1 MSLLT
6 VTDLTVAFPTDA
18 ERVNAVR
25 GINFHVDPGEVVALV
40 GESGA
45 GKSATAMAVIGLL
58 PEYAEVSGSIRLHGD
73 ELLGLSDNEMSRIR
87 GKSIGTVFQD
97 PMSALTPVYTVGDQI
112 AEALQVHQRDI
123 GRRAAR
129 TRAVELLELVGIAQ
143 PERRASAFPHEL
155 SGGERQRVV
164 IAIAIANDPDLLI
177 CDEPT
182 TALDVTVQAQIL
194 EVLRTAR
201 DVTGAGVLII
211 THDLGVVAEFADRAL
226 VMYAGRAVEAAGVD
240 VLYRDRRMPYTAGLL
255 GSVPRLDAPQG
266 ARLVPIPGAPP
277 SMAALPPGCPFAPRC
292 PLAIDDCRAA
302 EPELLEIGTGAAAA
316 ATSNTG
322 AAAAATSN
330 TGAGATGG
338 ASHLAACIRT
348 EHVAGRSAA
357 EIYGVSTEPPS
368 VAPDANAPVVLR
380 VRDLVKTYKLTK
392 GVVLRRQVGEVRA
405 VDDISFELRQG
416 RTLGIV
422 GESGSGKSTTL
433 HQILDLSAPQSGS
446 IEVLGADVATLDRH
460 SRRAVRGDL
469 QVVFQ
474 DPVASLDPRLP
485 VFDVLAEPLQAN
497 GFDKNRTDARVAE
510 LLGIVGLRREDASR
524 YPAEFSGGQ
533 KQRVGIARALAL
545 QPKILALDEPVSALD
560 VSIQAGIIN
569 LLLDLQERFG
579 LSYLFVSHD
588 LSVVK
593 HLAHRVAVMYKGKIV
608 EQGDGDALFANPQSD
623 YTRRLL
629 AAVPQPL
636 SFPGR

>member
-1 MSLLT
+1 VSLLR
-6 VTDLTVAFPTDA
+6 VTDLSVAFPTDT
-18 ERVNAVR
+18 ERVAAVR
-25 GINFHVDPGEVVALV
+25 GMNFHVDPGEVVALV

-45 GKSATAMAVIGLL
+45 GKSASAMAVVGLL
-58 PEYAEVSGSIRLHGD
+58 PEYAEVSGSIRLHGN
-73 ELLGLSDNEMSRIR
+73 ELLGLSDQQMSRIR

-112 AEALQVHQRDI
+112 AEALQVHTRDI
-123 GRRAAR
+123 GKQAAR
-129 TRAVELLELVGIAQ
+129 RRAVELLELVGIAQ
-143 PERRASAFPHEL
+143 PERRARAFPHEL

-164 IAIAIANDPDLLI
+164 IAIAIANDPDLMI

-194 EVLRTAR
+194 EVLKTAR

-226 VMYAGRAVEAAGVD
+226 VMYAGRAVEVADVD
-240 VLYRDRRMPYTAGLL
+240 VLYRDRRMPYTVGLL

-277 SMAALPPGCPFAPRC
+277 SLAALPPGCPFAPRC
-292 PLAIDDCRAA
+292 PLAIDACRAA
-302 EPELLEIGTGAAAA
+302 EPELLEMGP
-316 ATSNTG
+316 N
-322 AAAAATSN
+322 
-330 TGAGATGG
+330 
-338 ASHLAACIRT
+338 HRAACIRT
-348 EHVAGRSAA
+348 AHVAGRSAA
-357 EIYGVSTEPPS
+357 EIYGISTEPPAEAA
-368 VAPDANAPVVLR
+368 APAKAPVVLR

-392 GVVLRRQVGEVRA
+392 GVVFRRQVGEVRA
-405 VDDISFELRQG
+405 VDGVSFRLQEG
-416 RTLGIV
+416 HTLGIV

-433 HQILDLSAPQSGS
+433 HQILDMAAPQSGS
-446 IEVLGADVATLDRH
+446 IEVLGADVATLDRRA
-460 SRRAVRGDL
+460 RRALRGDL

-497 GFDKNRTDARVAE
+497 GFNKNRVDERVAE

-533 KQRVGIARALAL
+533 KQRIGIARALAL

-569 LLLDLQERFG
+569 LLLDLQQRFG

-593 HLAHRVAVMYKGKIV
+593 HLAHHVAVMYKGRIV
-608 EQGDGDALFANPQSD
+608 EQGDGDEVFTNPQHE

-629 AAVPQPL
+629 AAVPQPDPHR
-636 SFPGR
+636 S

>member
-1 MSLLT
+1 MSLLE
-6 VTDLTVAFPTDA
+6 VTDLSVTFPTDA

-25 GINFHVDPGEVVALV
+25 GMNFHVSAGEVVALV
-40 GESGA
+40 GESGS
-45 GKSATAMAVIGLL
+45 GKSASAMAIVGLL
-58 PEYAEVSGSIRLHGD
+58 PEYAEVSGSVRLHGN
-73 ELLGLSDNEMSRIR
+73 ELLGLSDNQMSDIR
-87 GKSIGTVFQD
+87 GKTIGMVFQD

-112 AEALQVHQRDI
+112 AEALEVHD
-123 GRRAAR
+123 RRMSKSAAR
-129 TRAVELLELVGIAQ
+129 ARAVELLDLVGIAQ
-143 PERRASAFPHEL
+143 PERRARAFPHEL

-194 EVLRTAR
+194 EVLKTAR

-226 VMYAGRAVEAAGVD
+226 VMYAGRAVETADVG
-240 VLYRDRRMPYTAGLL
+240 VLYRDRQMPYTVGLL
-255 GSVPRLDAPQG
+255 GSAPRLDAPQG

-277 SMAALPPGCPFAPRC
+277 SLAAVPTGCPFAPRC
-292 PLAIDDCRAA
+292 PLAIEDCRAA
-302 EPELLEIGTGAAAA
+302 EPDLLEVAPG
-316 ATSNTG
+316 
-322 AAAAATSN
+322 
-330 TGAGATGG
+330 
-338 ASHLAACIRT
+338 HRAACIRT
-348 EHVAGRSAA
+348 EHVADRTAA
-357 EIYGVSTEPPS
+357 DIYGVSTEPPD
-368 VAPDANAPVVLR
+368 VALSPDAPVVVR
-380 VRDLVKTYKLTK
+380 VRGLEKTYALTK
-392 GVVLRRQVGEVRA
+392 GVVFRRHIGEVRA
-405 VDDISFELRQG
+405 VDGVSFELQQG

-433 HQILDLSAPQSGS
+433 HEILELTAPQGGS
-446 IEVLGADVATLDRH
+446 IEVLGADVATLDRRA
-460 SRRAVRGDL
+460 RRALRSDV

-485 VFDVLAEPLQAN
+485 VYDVLAEPLQAN
-497 GFDKNRTDARVAE
+497 GFDKRRTDERVAE

-533 KQRVGIARALAL
+533 KQRIGIARALAL

-593 HLAHRVAVMYKGKIV
+593 HLAHRVAVMYKGAIV
-608 EQGDGDALFANPQSD
+608 EQGDGDQVFTHPHHE

-629 AAVPQPL
+629 AAVPQPN
-636 SFPGR
+636 PNRR

>member
-1 MSLLT
+1 MTLLE
-6 VTDLTVAFPTDA
+6 VRDLTVAFPTDTDT
-18 ERVNAVR
+18 VNAVR
-25 GINFHVDPGEVVALV
+25 GMNFDVNPREVVALV

-45 GKSATAMAVIGLL
+45 GKSASAMAVIGLL
-58 PEYAEVSGSIRLHGD
+58 PEYAAVSGSIRLHGD
-73 ELLGLSDNEMSRIR
+73 ELVGLSDERMSKIR
-87 GKSIGTVFQD
+87 GKVIGTVFQD

-112 AEALQVHQRDI
+112 AEAIEIHQSTI

-129 TRAVELLELVGIAQ
+129 TRAIELLELVGISQ
-143 PERRASAFPHEL
+143 PERRARSFPHEL

-194 EVLRTAR
+194 DVLETAR

-211 THDLGVVAEFADRAL
+211 THDLGVVAEFANRAL
-226 VMYAGRAVEAAGVD
+226 VMYAGRPVEIAPVD
-240 VLYRDRRMPYTAGLL
+240 ELYHDRRMPYTAGLL

-277 SMAALPPGCPFAPRC
+277 AMAALPPGCPFEPRC
-292 PLAIDDCRAA
+292 PLAIDDCRDA
-302 EPELLEIGTGAAAA
+302 EPELFEIRPGH
-316 ATSNTG
+316 S
-322 AAAAATSN
+322 
-330 TGAGATGG
+330 
-338 ASHLAACIRT
+338 AACIRT
-348 EHVAGRSAA
+348 DEVAGRSAA
-357 EIYGVSTEPPS
+357 QIYGVSTEPTVTPR
-368 VAPDANAPVVLR
+368 VDEDPVVLR
-380 VRDLVKTYKLTK
+380 VRDLAKTYKLTK
-392 GVVLRRQVGEVRA
+392 GVVFRRQVGEVRA
-405 VDDISFELRQG
+405 VDGVSFELQEG

-433 HQILDLSAPQSGS
+433 HEILELTAPQAGS
-446 IEVLGADVATLDRH
+446 IEVLGTDVATLTART
-460 SRRAVRGDL
+460 RRDLRSDL

-485 VFDVLAEPLQAN
+485 VFDVLAEPLSAN
-497 GFDKNRTDARVAE
+497 GFDKSRIDDRVAE
-510 LLGIVGLRREDASR
+510 LLGTVGLRREDASR

-533 KQRVGIARALAL
+533 KQRIGIARALAL

-569 LLLDLQERFG
+569 LLLDLQQRFE

-593 HLAHRVAVMYKGKIV
+593 HLAHRVAVMYKGTIV
-608 EQGDGDALFANPQSD
+608 EQGDGDQVFTNPCLLYTSD
-623 YTRRLL
+623 
-629 AAVPQPL
+629 AADE
-636 SFPGR
+636 

>member
-1 MSLLT
+1 MSLLE
-6 VTDLTVAFPTDA
+6 VRDLTVAFPTDHA
-18 ERVNAVR
+18 AVNAVR
-25 GINFHVDPGEVVALV
+25 GMNFDVGKGEVVALV

-45 GKSATAMAVIGLL
+45 GKSASAMAVVGLL
-58 PEYAEVSGSIRLHGD
+58 PEYADVSGSIRLHGD
-73 ELLGLSDNEMSRIR
+73 ELIGLSDQRMSAIR
-87 GKSIGTVFQD
+87 GKAIGTVFQD

-112 AEALQVHQRDI
+112 AEAIQIHQR
-123 GRRAAR
+123 GVGKQAAR
-129 TRAVELLELVGIAQ
+129 KRAVELLELVGIAQ
-143 PERRASAFPHEL
+143 PGRRAKSFPHEL

-194 EVLRTAR
+194 EVLKTAR

-226 VMYAGRAVEAAGVD
+226 VMYAGRAVEVATVD
-240 VLYRDRRMPYTAGLL
+240 ELYRDRRMPYTVGLL
-255 GSVPRLDAPQG
+255 GSVPRLDATQG

-302 EPELLEIGTGAAAA
+302 EPQLLPMGSGESTSTG
-316 ATSNTG
+316 
-322 AAAAATSN
+322 
-330 TGAGATGG
+330 
-338 ASHLAACIRT
+338 HRAACIRT
-348 EHVAGRSAA
+348 EHVVGRSAA
-357 EIYGVSTEPPS
+357 DIYGVSTAAPDTPPS
-368 VAPDANAPVVLR
+368 AAAPVILR
-380 VRDLVKTYKLTK
+380 VEGLVKTYKLTK
-392 GVVLRRQVGEVRA
+392 GVVFRRQVGEVRA
-405 VDDISFELRQG
+405 VDGVSFELQQG

-422 GESGSGKSTTL
+422 GESGSGKTTTL
-433 HQILDLSAPQSGS
+433 HQILQLSAPESGS
-446 IEVLGADVATLDRH
+446 IEVLGQDVASLDRRG
-460 SRRAVRGDL
+460 RRALRGDL

-497 GFDKNRTDARVAE
+497 GFDKRSRDERVAE
-510 LLGIVGLRREDASR
+510 LLGIVGLQRQDATR

-533 KQRVGIARALAL
+533 KQRIGIARALAL

-569 LLLDLQERFG
+569 LLLDLQQRFG

-588 LSVVK
+588 LSVVR
-593 HLAHRVAVMYKGKIV
+593 HLAHRVAVMHKGTVV
-608 EQGDGDALFANPQSD
+608 EEGDGDQVFTNPRDD

-629 AAVPQPL
+629 AAVPRPEVNR
-636 SFPGR
+636 S

>member
-1 MSLLT
+1 MNRLLE
-6 VTDLTVAFPTDA
+6 VRDLTVAFPTDA
-18 ERVNAVR
+18 DPVHAVR
-25 GINFHVDPGEVVALV
+25 GVSFDVDAGEVVALV

-45 GKSATAMAVIGLL
+45 GKSATAMAVAGLL
-58 PEYAEVSGSIRLHGD
+58 PEFADVSGSVRLRGD
-73 ELLGLSDNEMSRIR
+73 ELLGRSDQDMSRIR
-87 GKSIGTVFQD
+87 GNAIGTVFQD

-112 AEALQVHQRDI
+112 AEALQVHNREL

-129 TRAVELLELVGIAQ
+129 ARAVELLDLVGIAQ
-143 PERRASAFPHEL
+143 PERRSRSFPHEL

-194 EVLRTAR
+194 EVLKTAR

-226 VMYAGRAVEAAGVD
+226 VMYAGRTVEQAPVGE
-240 VLYRDRRMPYTAGLL
+240 LYRNARMPYTVGLL

-266 ARLVPIPGAPP
+266 TRLIPIPGAPP
-277 SMAALPPGCPFAPRC
+277 ALTAIPHGCPFAPRC
-292 PLAIDDCRAA
+292 PLSIDACRTD
-302 EPELLEIGTGAAAA
+302 EPDLI
-316 ATSNTG
+316 SVP
-322 AAAAATSN
+322 
-330 TGAGATGG
+330 TGAGE
-338 ASHLAACIRT
+338 HRAACIRT
-348 EHVAGRSAA
+348 DEVAKRSAT
-357 EIYGVSTEPPS
+357 EIYQVDPRPSAGETVTET
-368 VAPDANAPVVLR
+368 PVVLR
-380 VRDLVKTYKLTK
+380 VRGLAKTYKLTK
-392 GVVLRRQVGEVRA
+392 GAVFRRQVGEVKA
-405 VDDISFELRQG
+405 VDDVSFELRQG

-433 HQILDLSAPQSGS
+433 HQILNLAAPQAGS
-446 IEVLGADVATLDRH
+446 IEVLGTDVAALDRRA
-460 SRRAVRGDL
+460 RRALRTDL

-485 VFDVLAEPLQAN
+485 VFDVLAEPLSAN
-497 GFDKNRTDARVAE
+497 GFDKSAQSDRVAE
-510 LLGIVGLRREDASR
+510 LLEVVGLRRTDAAR

-533 KQRVGIARALAL
+533 KQRIGIARALAL
-545 QPKILALDEPVSALD
+545 NPKIIALDEPVSALD

-569 LLLDLQERFG
+569 LLLDLQDRFG

-593 HLAHRVAVMYKGKIV
+593 HLAHDVAVMYKGSIV
-608 EQGDGDALFANPQSD
+608 EQGPSDTVFANPGNE

-629 AAVPQPL
+629 DAVPQPD
-636 SFPGR
+636 PGR

>member
-1 MSLLT
+1 VSLLE
-6 VTDLTVAFPTDA
+6 VHDLTVAFPTETEHVA
-18 ERVNAVR
+18 AVR
-25 GINFHVDPGEVVALV
+25 GLNVKVGPGEVVALV

-45 GKSATAMAVIGLL
+45 GKSASAMAVVGLL
-58 PEYAEVSGSIRLHGD
+58 PEYAEVTGSVRLHGD
-73 ELLGLSDNEMSRIR
+73 ELLGLSDQRMSAIR

-97 PMSALTPVYTVGDQI
+97 PMSALTPVYTAGDQI
-112 AEALQVHQRDI
+112 AEAIEVHQPETS
-123 GRRAAR
+123 RRAAR
-129 TRAVELLELVGIAQ
+129 ARAVELLELVGIAQ
-143 PERRASAFPHEL
+143 PEQRARSFPHEL

-194 EVLRTAR
+194 EVLKTAR

-226 VMYAGRAVEAAGVD
+226 VMYAGRAVEVAAVGE
-240 VLYRDRRMPYTAGLL
+240 LYRDRRMPYTAGLL

-277 SMAALPPGCPFAPRC
+277 SLAALPPGCPFAPRC
-292 PLAIDDCRAA
+292 PLAIDDCHAA
-302 EPELLEIGTGAAAA
+302 EPELISVGP
-316 ATSNTG
+316 N
-322 AAAAATSN
+322 
-330 TGAGATGG
+330 
-338 ASHLAACIRT
+338 HQAACIRT

-357 EIYGVSTEPPS
+357 DIYGISTAPS
-368 VAPDANAPVVLR
+368 IVDRATADAPVVVR

-392 GVVLRRQVGEVRA
+392 GVVLRRTIGEVRA
-405 VDDISFELRQG
+405 VDGISFELRQG

-433 HQILDLSAPQSGS
+433 HQVLELTAPQSGS
-446 IEVLGADVATLDRH
+446 IEVLGTDVATLDRRA
-460 SRRAVRGDL
+460 RRGLRGEL

-485 VFDVLAEPLQAN
+485 VFEVLAEPLAAN
-497 GFDKNRTDARVAE
+497 GFDKSGIDDRVAE
-510 LLGIVGLRREDASR
+510 LLDVVGMRREDASR

-533 KQRVGIARALAL
+533 KQRIGIARALAL

-569 LLLDLQERFG
+569 LLLDLQDRFG

-593 HLAHRVAVMYKGKIV
+593 HLAHRVAVMFKGTIV
-608 EQGDGDALFANPQSD
+608 EQGDGDQVFANPRHE

-629 AAVPQPL
+629 AAVPQPN
-636 SFPGR
+636 PDRG

>member
-1 MSLLT
+1 MSLLE
-6 VTDLTVAFPTDA
+6 VRGLTVAFPTEA
-18 ERVNAVR
+18 ERVTAVR
-25 GINFHVDPGEVVALV
+25 GMDFGVDSGEVVALV

-45 GKSATAMAVIGLL
+45 GKSASAMAVVGLL
-58 PEYAEVSGSIRLHGD
+58 PEYAEVTGSVRLRGD
-73 ELLGLSDNEMSRIR
+73 ELLGLSDQRMSRVR

-97 PMSALTPVYTVGDQI
+97 PMSALTPVYTIGDQI
-112 AEALQVHQRDI
+112 AEAIEIHNGDTT
-123 GRRAAR
+123 GRAAR
-129 TRAVELLELVGIAQ
+129 TRAVELLELVGISQ
-143 PERRASAFPHEL
+143 PQQRARAFPHEL

-194 EVLRTAR
+194 DVLKTAR

-226 VMYAGRAVEAAGVD
+226 VMYAGRAVEVASVEA
-240 VLYRDRRMPYTAGLL
+240 LYRDRRMPYTAGLL

-277 SMAALPPGCPFAPRC
+277 SLASLPPGCPFAPRC
-292 PLAIDDCRAA
+292 PLAIDECRTA
-302 EPELLEIGTGAAAA
+302 EPELVTVGSDHT
-316 ATSNTG
+316 
-322 AAAAATSN
+322 
-330 TGAGATGG
+330 
-338 ASHLAACIRT
+338 AACIRT
-348 EHVAGRSAA
+348 DQVAGRSAA
-357 EIYGVSTEPPS
+357 DIYGVSTTPS
-368 VAPDANAPVVLR
+368 ATDTENTDDPVVLR
-380 VRDLVKTYKLTK
+380 VENLAKTYKLTK
-392 GVVLRRQVGEVRA
+392 GVVLRRTIGEVRA
-405 VDDISFELRQG
+405 VDGVSFELQQG

-433 HQILDLSAPQSGS
+433 HQILDLTAPQAGS
-446 IEVLGADVATLDRH
+446 IEVLGADVASLDAKG
-460 SRRAVRGDL
+460 RRALRGDL

-485 VFDVLAEPLQAN
+485 VFEVLAEPLAAN
-497 GFDKNRTDARVAE
+497 GFNKKRIDDRVSE
-510 LLGIVGLRREDASR
+510 LLEIVGMRRPDANR

-533 KQRVGIARALAL
+533 KQRIGIARALAL

-569 LLLDLQERFG
+569 LLLDLQDRFG
-579 LSYLFVSHD
+579 LAYLFVSHD

-593 HLAHRVAVMYKGKIV
+593 HLAHHVAVMFKGKIV
-608 EQGDGDALFANPQSD
+608 EQGDGDQVFANPRD
-623 YTRRLL
+623 EYTRKLL
-629 AAVPQPL
+629 AAVPQPE
-636 SFPGR
+636 PNRG

>member
-1 MSLLT
+1 MSLLE
-6 VTDLTVAFPTDA
+6 VRDLTVGFPTDA
-18 ERVNAVR
+18 APVNAVR
-25 GINFHVDPGEVVALV
+25 GMNFDVDAGEVVALV

-45 GKSATAMAVIGLL
+45 GKSASAMAVIGLL

-73 ELLGLSDNEMSRIR
+73 ELIGLSDQRMSAIR
-87 GKSIGTVFQD
+87 GKVVGTVFQD

-112 AEALQVHQRDI
+112 AEAIRIHQR
-123 GRRAAR
+123 GVGKQAAR
-129 TRAVELLELVGIAQ
+129 MRAVELLELVGIAQ
-143 PERRASAFPHEL
+143 PDRRARSFPHEL

-194 EVLRTAR
+194 DVLKTAR

-226 VMYAGRAVEAAGVD
+226 VMYAGRAVETAFVST
-240 VLYRDRRMPYTAGLL
+240 LYADRRMPYTVGLL
-255 GSVPRLDAPQG
+255 GSVPRLDAAQG
-266 ARLVPIPGAPP
+266 DRLVPIPGAPP
-277 SMAALPPGCPFAPRC
+277 SMAALPQGCPFAPRC

-302 EPELLEIGTGAAAA
+302 EPELLPMGDDG
-316 ATSNTG
+316 
-322 AAAAATSN
+322 
-330 TGAGATGG
+330 
-338 ASHLAACIRT
+338 HRAACIRT
-348 EHVAGRSAA
+348 EQVVGRSAA
-357 EIYGVSTEPPS
+357 DIYGVSTTPPDTPES
-368 VAPDANAPVVLR
+368 ADASVVLR
-380 VRDLVKTYKLTK
+380 VRDLVRTYKLTK

-405 VDDISFELRQG
+405 VDGVSFDLQQG

-433 HQILDLSAPQSGS
+433 HEILTLTAPQSGS
-446 IEVLGADVATLDRH
+446 IEVLGADVATLDRKA
-460 SRRAVRGDL
+460 RRELRGDV

-485 VFDVLAEPLQAN
+485 VFEVLGEPLQAN
-497 GFDKNRTDARVAE
+497 GFDKARIEDRVAE
-510 LLGIVGLRREDASR
+510 LLETVGLGRADADR

-533 KQRVGIARALAL
+533 KQRIGIARALAL

-569 LLLDLQERFG
+569 LLLDLQQRFG

-588 LSVVK
+588 LSVVR
-593 HLAHRVAVMYKGKIV
+593 HLAHRVAVMHRGKVV
-608 EQGDGDALFANPQSD
+608 EQGDGDQVFRDPQQE
-623 YTRRLL
+623 YTRQLL
-629 AAVPQPL
+629 AAVPQP
-636 SFPGR
+636 RVDRR